1 MKTRVMRIGIP
12 VVMALFLILALAS
25 PAAATVTVTP
35 AGGEGAI
42 SADDFGGAWTTLTAI
57 VITEG
62 SAGDIAVGDFVL
74 TIPSGFEFN
83 TGSAPDVVVTGAGL
97 AANSPAAITATTITV
112 TVTSA
117 STAAGTLT
125 IGGATPIQVRP
136 TQGTPLA
143 SGNILMTSGTIAGV
157 DGTTNFGTL
166 TEVHGAATKFVIID
180 PT

>member
-1 MKTRVMRIGIP
+1 MKTRLKTVAIA
-12 VVMALFLILALAS
+12 VVVAFALILALAMPVS
-25 PAAATVTVTP
+25 ADATVTP
-35 AGGEGAI
+35 AGGGDTIA
-42 SADDFGGAWTTLTAI
+42 ADDFGTGAWTTLTAI

-62 SAGDIAVGDFVL
+62 AAGDIAVADFVL

-125 IGGATPIQVRP
+125 IGGSHDEP
-136 TQGTPLA
+136 TRVTA
-143 SGNILMTSGTIAGV
+143 
-157 DGTTNFGTL
+157 
-166 TEVHGAATKFVIID
+166 
-180 PT
+180 